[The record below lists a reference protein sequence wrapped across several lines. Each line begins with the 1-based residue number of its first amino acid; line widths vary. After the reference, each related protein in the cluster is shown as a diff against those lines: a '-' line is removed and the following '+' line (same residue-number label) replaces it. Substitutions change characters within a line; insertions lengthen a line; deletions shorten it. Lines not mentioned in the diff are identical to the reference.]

1 MNLPPDISNRKSS
14 IPLFIVSLGLGCLIG
29 ILVIFSLPKMLDRVS
44 FHVFENSRSL
54 FNGIGFKNVS
64 FLYEDSQLRFPL
76 ALTWKDLKI
85 YGDYGDH
92 ESSPQSPIILSI
104 SELSI
109 SPQNMLLSK
118 FELKA
123 KNIHIQTQNDL
134 SNQKTIYFSNAD
146 NLVVDF
152 PFSLAHLNR
161 SMDLLDQ
168 GLKQLKSGI
177 PTEIP
182 ITLNAST
189 ILTFAE
195 KPIKVHWQTI
205 STSDQKYKLS
215 IHPEDLQIIITSL
228 GENIN
233 TETISE
239 ILQNPLLLIS
249 TLSNQETDNLSKRGD
264 TQFHTIK
271 FSKTQKN
278 KVNTSRNP
286 NLFGLRLP

>member
-1 MNLPPDISNRKSS
+1 
-14 IPLFIVSLGLGCLIG
+14 
-29 ILVIFSLPKMLDRVS
+29 MLDRVS